1 MFPDGKDIGMSE
13 NLTGLVLKCLGG
25 FYYVQCGDTV
35 YSCRARGK
43 FRKDRIS
50 PYAGDRVN
58 ITLSTTPDENLEG
71 YVQEILPRRNFL
83 VRPPLAN
90 LDKLFVVSSVSDPQ
104 PSTLIID
111 KTIAAAEIKGI
122 EPVLVFTKTDLDD
135 PTQLKETYGSIGIR
149 CYFVSAVDGVG
160 IDALRPELKGCISA
174 FTGNSGV
181 GKSTLLN
188 ALIPELV
195 LETGEISRK
204 LGRGRHT
211 TRHVELYPVDG
222 GYVADT
228 PGFSTMDIE
237 RYELFRK
244 EELPQGFREFE
255 PYLDECRFTSCSHTC
270 EKGCAVLQA
279 VNDGLIPRSRI
290 ESYITMYNEV
300 KDIKEWQLSKT
311 KNA

>member
-1 MFPDGKDIGMSE
+1 MRE
-13 NLTGLVLKCLGG
+13 TLTGLVLKGIGG
-25 FYYVQCGDTV
+25 FYYVQCGETL
-35 YSCRARGK
+35 YACRARGK

-50 PYAGDRVN
+50 PCAGDRVSF
-58 ITLSTTPDENLEG
+58 TVDENGDG
-71 YVQEILPRRNFL
+71 YLSEILPRRNFL

-90 LDKLFVVSSVSDPQ
+90 LDKLFIVSSVSDPQ

-111 KTIAAAEIKGI
+111 KTIVAAELKGI

-135 PTQLKETYGSIGIR
+135 ATPLREIYGAIGIR
-149 CYFVSAVDGVG
+149 CYFVSSVDGVG
-160 IDALRPELKGCISA
+160 IEALHSELTGCISA

-188 ALIPELV
+188 ALMPELV

-211 TRHVELYPVDG
+211 TRHVELYPVEG

-228 PGFSTMDIE
+228 PGFSTMDID

-244 EELPQGFREFE
+244 EELPDGFREFA
-255 PYLDECRFTSCSHTC
+255 PYLGACRFTSCSHTC
-270 EKGCAVLQA
+270 EKGCAVLEA
-279 VNDGLIPRSRI
+279 VETGKIPRSRH
-290 ESYITMYNEV
+290 ESYIAMYNEV
-300 KDIKEWQLSKT
+300 KDIKEWQLSKS
-311 KNA
+311 KNV

>member
-1 MFPDGKDIGMSE
+1 MSE

-160 IDALRPELKGCISA
+160 IDALRPELMGCISA

>member
-1 MFPDGKDIGMSE
+1 MCSE
-13 NLTGLVLKCLGG
+13 KTGLVLKGIGG
-25 FYYVQCGDTV
+25 FYYVQCGDKV
-35 YSCRARGK
+35 YACRARGK

-50 PYAGDRVN
+50 PYAGDRVRFAA
-58 ITLSTTPDENLEG
+58 DENDEG
-71 YVQEILPRRNFL
+71 YLAEILPRRNFL

-90 LDKLFVVSSVSDPQ
+90 LDKLFIVSSVSDPQ

-111 KTIAAAEIKGI
+111 KTVAAAEIKGI

-135 PTQLKETYGSIGIR
+135 AAPLRGIYGDIGIR
-149 CYFVSAVDGVG
+149 AYFVSSSDGTG
-160 IDALRPELKGCISA
+160 IDALRPELSGCISA

-188 ALIPELV
+188 RLLPELV
-195 LETGEISRK
+195 LETGEISKK

-211 TRHVELYPVDG
+211 TRHVELYPVED

-237 RYELFRK
+237 RYELFCK
-244 EELPQGFREFE
+244 EELPGGFREFE
-255 PYLDECRFTSCSHTC
+255 PYLGKCRFTSCSHTC
-270 EKGCAVLQA
+270 EKGCAVLA
-279 VNDGLIPRSRI
+279 AAEAGKISRSRL
-290 ESYITMYNEV
+290 ESYIAMYNEV

-311 KNA
+311 RNV

>member
-1 MFPDGKDIGMSE
+1 MSE
-13 NLTGLVLKCLGG
+13 ALTGLVLKGIGG
-25 FYYVQCGDTV
+25 FYYVQCGDTL

-50 PYAGDRVN
+50 PYAGDRVQF
-58 ITLSTTPDENLEG
+58 TVDENGEG
-71 YVQEILPRRNFL
+71 YLSEILPRKNFL

-90 LDKLFVVSSVSDPQ
+90 LDKLFIVSSVSDPQ

-111 KTIAAAEIKGI
+111 KTIAAAELKGI

-135 PTQLKETYGSIGIR
+135 AAPLRKIYGAIGIR

-160 IDALRPELKGCISA
+160 VESLRPELTGCVSA

-188 ALIPELV
+188 ALMPELV

-211 TRHVELYPVDG
+211 TRHVELYPVEG

-228 PGFSTMDIE
+228 PGFSAMDID

-244 EELPQGFREFE
+244 EELPDGFREFA
-255 PYLDECRFTSCSHTC
+255 PYIGACRFTSCSHTC
-270 EKGCAVLQA
+270 EKGCAVLEA
-279 VNDGLIPRSRI
+279 AEAGKISRSRL
-290 ESYITMYNEV
+290 ESYIAMYNEV
-300 KDIKEWQLSKT
+300 KDIKEWQLSKS
-311 KNA
+311 KNV